1 MTVMLTVTALVIIDW
16 ALRQGETYATAGVM
30 VLSVVIG
37 ALVSLGA
44 TYGGSLVYDYGFNV
58 ETSGDHP
65 VWHESE
71 EDVFPGQH

>member
-1 MTVMLTVTALVIIDW
+1 VLVDVIVRLTVYRNHGHSPL
-16 ALRQGETYATAGVM
+16 LM
-30 VLSVVIG
+30 LVLSVLAA

-65 VWHESE
+65 VWHKSE
-71 EDVFPGQH
+71 TDVFPGQEHPAP